1 MTEKLQCDKTTD
13 WLEGLDMEHSA
24 RKTCCVTE
32 KLQCDKTTDW
42 LEFGVPL
49 QLAESTT
56 RIKAF
61 DAELN
66 ALTVQPHTK
75 VC

>member
-1 MTEKLQCDKTTD
+1 M
-13 WLEGLDMEHSA
+13 
-24 RKTCCVTE
+24 CCVTE